1 MFLAREHVAHVCVDD
16 ARVLFGITHRHFHT
30 HSPHVGLM
38 LVALTSDM
46 MVTHTHMQDL
56 LITRHV
62 GLSRRQRD
70 TWQEA
75 HMKLSILQNGE
86 QTRVHVDRMNP
97 C

>member
-1 MFLAREHVAHVCVDD
+1 MFLASVHVAHVCVDD

-70 TWQEA
+70 TW
-75 HMKLSILQNGE
+75 HMNLLILQNGE
-86 QTRVHVDRMNP
+86 QTRAHVDRMTP